1 MHITCL
7 IYHLLQPQAALFW
20 DVCASFLFFLVII
33 NREPDGVV
41 SISANEKRLQNQV
54 YRQVKSKLMNT
65 FGSGKIYC
73 LKDLNCSYIVS
84 YLHFLN
90 LNDILI
96 VPKLSPPLKLSLIW
110 HSLCLLCFLSA
121 RFMREHTSLR
131 SQNKCRPSIDL

>member
-20 DVCASFLFFLVII
+20 DVCASFWFFLVII

-41 SISANEKRLQNQV
+41 FISANEKRLQNQV
-54 YRQVKSKLMNT
+54 YRQVKSKLMDT
-65 FGSGKIYC
+65 FGSGKSYC
-73 LKDLNCSYIVS
+73 LKELNCSYIVS

-121 RFMREHTSLR
+121 RFMREHTSLQ
-131 SQNKCRPSIDL
+131 SQNKCRPSIDR